1 MEINSTGSVP
11 NFRAIQQSRTNQTQT
26 TAKPSGGLQTPQ
38 DELEISDAA
47 RIMLQE
53 LHESPEQRAEKLAA
67 IKQSITDGTYETEEK
82 LDAALFKMM
91 NDVLDQND

>member
-11 NFRAIQQSRTNQTQT
+11 SFRAISQSGVKQNQPT
-26 TAKPSGGLQTPQ
+26 TKSSGGLQSPQ

-47 RIMLQE
+47 RMLQQ

-67 IKQSITDGTYETEEK
+67 IKQSIADGTYETEEK

-91 NDVLDQND
+91 NDVIDRND

>member
-11 NFRAIQQSRTNQTQT
+11 SFRAISQSGVKQNQQA
-26 TAKPSGGLQTPQ
+26 AKTSGGLQTPQ

-47 RIMLQE
+47 RMLQE
-53 LHESPEQRAEKLAA
+53 IQESPEQRAEKLAA
-67 IKQSITDGTYETEEK
+67 IKQSIADGTYETEEK

-91 NDVLDQND
+91 NDVLDRNE